1 MDFGFTHFDLLQN
14 PVSEIQN
21 PNEPI

>member
-1 MDFGFTHFDLLQN
+1 MDFGFTYFDLLQN